1 MRLMI
6 KNHKRKMTILLS
18 LRTAIKTPTLI
29 LKIAEESQIH
39 RPKNNLRKIIVISQ
53 DQMQHNSRKFYN
65 RVKLTNNVS
74 L

>member
-1 MRLMI
+1 MRPMI

-18 LRTAIKTPTLI
+18 LRIAIKTPTLI

-39 RPKNNLRKIIVISQ
+39 RPKNNLRKIIVINQ

-65 RVKLTNNVS
+65 RVKLTNNAS